1 MGIIQLEN
9 MEFYANHGCYKEEQI
24 VGNQFLVDLT
34 LETNC
39 DIPRQTDNIE
49 DALNYLKVYE
59 FIKEEMDEKS
69 HLLEHVAGRILDRL
83 YKEFDQIDKATI
95 KVRKMN
101 PPLGGKLESVS
112 VTLSR

>member
-1 MGIIQLEN
+1 MGMIQLEN

-112 VTLSR
+112 VTLSK